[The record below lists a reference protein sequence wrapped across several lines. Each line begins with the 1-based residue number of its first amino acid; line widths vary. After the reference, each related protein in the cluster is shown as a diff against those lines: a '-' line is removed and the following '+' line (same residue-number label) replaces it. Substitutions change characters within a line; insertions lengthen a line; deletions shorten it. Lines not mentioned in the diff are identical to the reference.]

1 MVRVLLSRP
10 SAILTMKV
18 GFLYKAHT
26 FSDANPRY
34 GRHSMHLFL
43 EQLLNGM
50 AIGSIYALATLGLAL
65 VYGIL
70 RILHVAH
77 AAVYTVGA
85 YLGLFFFKMTQSLL
99 VACLGAMA
107 CCALVG
113 VTIERLVYFPL
124 LKYPPYVP
132 LIASIAILLA
142 LEEVCRLVAGPYI
155 LTFPAPL
162 PFPAMHVF
170 GVHVPSSVLTIFAV
184 TGAILIFLWVLTTR
198 TETGLAMRAVSQD
211 LAIAGAMGIDAHA
224 VVSFTFALGS
234 AIAAVAGILVGIY
247 YNQVY
252 ATMGSVPAYK
262 TLALI
267 VVGGLGSVPGAVAA
281 SLLLGVAETLLIG
294 YAHVPLPRDALAF
307 IAMIAVLMW
316 RSEGLFGSR

>member
-1 MVRVLLSRP
+1 M
-10 SAILTMKV
+10 
-18 GFLYKAHT
+18 
-26 FSDANPRY
+26 
-34 GRHSMHLFL
+34 MHLFL

-50 AIGSIYALATLGLAL
+50 AIGSIYALVTLGLAL

-85 YLGLFFFKMTQSLL
+85 YLGLYVFQMTQSLL
-99 VACLGAMA
+99 AACMGAMA
-107 CCALVG
+107 CCALLG
-113 VTIERLVYFPL
+113 IAIERLVYFPL

-132 LIASIAILLA
+132 LIASIAVLLA

-155 LTFPAPL
+155 LTFPAHL
-162 PFPAMHVF
+162 PFPAVHLF
-170 GVHVPSSVLTIFAV
+170 GVPVPPSVSTTFSV
-184 TGAILIFLWVLTTR
+184 TGVILIFLWFLTTR

-211 LAIAGAMGIDAHA
+211 MAIAAAMGIDVHA

-234 AIAAVAGILVGIY
+234 AFAALAGILVGIY

-262 TLALI
+262 SLALI
-267 VVGGLGSVPGAVAA
+267 VVGGLGSVPGAVVA
-281 SLLLGVAETLLIG
+281 SFLLGIAETLLIG